1 MEGGELPLG
10 CRGEISA
17 LWKILASLL
26 KLPLGK
32 DAACPVLQPWGLS
45 AGAHESTT
53 ELLDLARVY
62 YLLMGS

>member
-1 MEGGELPLG
+1 MEGGELPSG

-32 DAACPVLQPWGLS
+32 DAACPVL
-45 AGAHESTT
+45 
-53 ELLDLARVY
+53 LDLARVY